1 MNNTTTN
8 MNNTIATTSNCFTFE
23 AVLNEASVTDAM
35 HGTMVETMFNIVVT
49 NTVRKGVHVTEN
61 YLACM
66 KKVFGDFL
74 NANEFKF
81 VVSDRDI
88 DETFKTE
95 TFDFS
100 GDNDEWEE
108 EAIRMIAMLK
118 KERLTFELA
127 YDQSDNKKGFV
138 GYDESKN
145 LEKELI
151 IVR

>member
-8 MNNTIATTSNCFTFE
+8 MNNTIATTSNRFTFE

-74 NANEFKF
+74 NASEFKF
-81 VVSDRDI
+81 VVSDR

>member
-1 MNNTTTN
+1 MNKNTTTT
-8 MNNTIATTSNCFTFE
+8 NNTIATTNSCFTFE

-66 KKVFGDFL
+66 KKVFEDFL
-74 NANEFKF
+74 NASEFKF

-127 YDQSDNKKGFV
+127 YDQSDSKKDSSV
-138 GYDESKN
+138 MTN
-145 LEKELI
+145 LRIWK
-151 IVR
+151 RN

>member
-8 MNNTIATTSNCFTFE
+8 MNNAIATTSNGFTFE

-35 HGTMVETMFNIVVT
+35 HDTMVETMFNIVVT

-66 KKVFGDFL
+66 KKVFEDFL
-74 NANEFKF
+74 NATEFKF

-145 LEKELI
+145 LEKELL

>member
-1 MNNTTTN
+1 MNKNTTTT
-8 MNNTIATTSNCFTFE
+8 NNTIATTNSCFTFE

-74 NANEFKF
+74 NASEFKF

-151 IVR
+151 IDR